1 MLWLP
6 HCCHLLFLG
15 SPRLVSLND
24 LKALNVYFADIPLYD
39 ATRDLVLLNHQR
51 QGETDLA

>member
-15 SPRLVSLND
+15 SPRLVWLND

-39 ATRDLVLLNHQR
+39 ATRDLVLLNQQR